1 MKQITYIKVGD
12 YFIPDW
18 KLPEEQRP
26 IGRWGRMHRDYLK
39 EHRPVVFNQLVLSG
53 NLWTYLADINEQAHQ
68 RMEVLV
74 KQMMASESV
83 TEELKE
89 TNQIEWVQRMYHMAD
104 RKAEMSAKEK
114 ELTAKITEAQNR
126 IAEVNVLNKHIV
138 NYSKTRD
145 VYVAYR
151 KSGVS
156 GRQKSPF

>member
-53 NLWTYLADINEQAHQ
+53 NLWTYLADISEQAHQ

-89 TNQIEWVQRMYHMAD
+89 TNQIEWVQRMYHIRNVAN
-104 RKAEMSAKEK
+104 AITAN
-114 ELTAKITEAQNR
+114 ELIYQ
-126 IAEVNVLNKHIV
+126 
-138 NYSKTRD
+138 
-145 VYVAYR
+145 
-151 KSGVS
+151 
-156 GRQKSPF
+156 